1 MKRSKQQAKE
11 AESKK
16 NSQPG
21 QNQYAFF
28 FDSSACSACK
38 SCVLACRDKNNWP
51 AGVRW
56 RRVYELSGGEWLRV
70 GNNWVPDL
78 IAYNLSLGCNHCEEP
93 VCLKGCPS
101 GAISKRPDGIVLIDR
116 KKCLGCRYCE
126 WSCPYGAPQY
136 DVAAGRMTKCDL
148 CVDLVDQGEKPACVS
163 ACPMRALDFGPLDE
177 LMEKYGQVR
186 TIFPL
191 PAEAMTR
198 PAFIIKLHP
207 TAAKARPGDVTVSN
221 SEEV

>member
-1 MKRSKQQAKE
+1 
-11 AESKK
+11 
-16 NSQPG
+16 
-21 QNQYAFF
+21 
-28 FDSSACSACK
+28 
-38 SCVLACRDKNNWP
+38 
-51 AGVRW
+51 
-56 RRVYELSGGEWLRV
+56 
-70 GNNWVPDL
+70 
-78 IAYNLSLGCNHCEEP
+78 
-93 VCLKGCPS
+93 
-101 GAISKRPDGIVLIDR
+101 
-116 KKCLGCRYCE
+116 
-126 WSCPYGAPQY
+126 
-136 DVAAGRMTKCDL
+136 MTKCDL